1 MEREERHATG
11 GTTSRRRL
19 LETIAAGSAAGLGG
33 LAGCISDGSGGT
45 PTPDSAPTFL
55 LSTVQSGPYSRL
67 GDKELNGFELA
78 VKHINE
84 GGGLVEAGAFEELT
98 GDGLLGY
105 EVETTTV
112 DNEGSG
118 ETARSNVL
126 PHVTENEVT
135 MICGGARASTA
146 RAHRDIAIEHEVP
159 FMAGTC
165 LLDALSGEECAAT
178 MYREMYSSR
187 ALVRALGPTLATRV
201 GERATYVQLYADSPE
216 GKDLRNAV
224 DRYFADSGTP
234 RWEPRGNE
242 AIQPGSTG
250 YEDDLAQ
257 ITRGRPDALFLN
269 LFGIDAINA
278 LTAAQ
283 DAVPEETQVVVPFID
298 DSLGYV
304 VGSEVADILGTMPW
318 EAGLD
323 GEYAKAYDSAY
334 VSNYGTIAGGDAATG
349 SGTAHVTYTQT
360 LQFAAAA
367 ARAESFDPGAIQS
380 ALEGYEYDAGG
391 GDQRLQAC
399 NHQASR
405 AVPVVRGRSSQ
416 DSGGNYFELL
426 DHRDGVVPTCEEEP
440 ATSCSL

>member
-1 MEREERHATG
+1 MEREEQQVTG
-11 GTTSRRRL
+11 GTTSRRRV
-19 LETIAAGSAAGLGG
+19 LETLAAGSAAGLGG
-33 LAGCISDGSGGT
+33 LAGCLSGGSGGT
-45 PTPDSAPTFL
+45 PTPESAPTFL
-55 LSTVQSGPYSRL
+55 LSTVRSGPHSRI
-67 GDKELNGFELA
+67 GDKERNGFELA

-84 GGGLVEAGAFEELT
+84 GGGLVEAGAFEALT

-112 DNEGSG
+112 DSEGSG

-126 PHVTENEVT
+126 PHVTEDEVT

-146 RAHRDIAIEHEVP
+146 RAHREIAIEHEVP

-165 LLDALSGEECAAT
+165 LLEALGGEECAAT

-187 ALVRALGPTLATRV
+187 ALVRALGPTLATRI
-201 GERATYVQLYADSPE
+201 GEQATYVQLYADSPD
-216 GKDLRNAV
+216 GKDLRNAI
-224 DRYFADSGTP
+224 DRYFDDSGTP

-242 AIQPGSTG
+242 GIQPGSTG

-257 ITRGRPDALFLN
+257 ITRGRPEVLFLD

-283 DAVPEETQVVVPFID
+283 DAVPEETQIVVPFID

-304 VGSEVADILGTMPW
+304 VGSDVADVLGTMPW

-323 GEYAKAYDSAY
+323 GEYAEAYDSTY

-367 ARAESFDPGAIQS
+367 ARAESFEPGAIRS
-380 ALEGYEYDAGG
+380 ALEGHEYDTGG

-416 DSGGNYFELL
+416 DSGGNYFDLL